1 MIFMRSWIFF
11 WNSFNLNFVLKI
23 AVRRQVEA
31 GNVCLHDASCSQL
44 TRVRENTDP
53 VRQETRPEGKGQD

>member
-1 MIFMRSWIFF
+1 MIFVRSWVLF

-31 GNVCLHDASCSQL
+31 VDVSS
-44 TRVRENTDP
+44 
-53 VRQETRPEGKGQD
+53 